1 MEVLAPAG
9 LAAADSIPI
18 RRLRWRHGNAALW
31 LGVPLGL
38 IAASVVIVPMLGV
51 LPNPAIQHLDE
62 SRLPPVL
69 WGGTWA
75 HPLGTDLLGHDLL
88 ASMFYGGRLT
98 LIIGVLGAAVAVV
111 PGTIVG
117 LLAGYRRGW
126 ADAVISR
133 VIDAQLAL
141 PFVLIAIAIISN
153 RGHSL
158 AILILVLALTG
169 WAPCARVIRAAT
181 LSIRTRPFTLSLRAA
196 GASGTGIV
204 VRHVLPNLASTV
216 VALTTLMIGSA
227 ILVESAL
234 SFLDLGV
241 VPPQITWGSV
251 LASGQQWVSQA
262 WWVAAF
268 PGIAITVVVL
278 LTNLLGDALL
288 TQLDPRKRR

>member
-1 MEVLAPAG
+1 MTLHTEPAPV
-9 LAAADSIPI
+9 IPI
-18 RRLRWRHGNAALW
+18 RRLRWRSGNALLW
-31 LGVPLGL
+31 LGIPLGL
-38 IAASVVIVPMLGV
+38 IVVAVFVLPLCGF
-51 LPNPAIQHLDE
+51 LPNPNTQHLNS
-62 SRLPPVL
+62 SRLRPVF

-75 HPLGTDLLGHDLL
+75 HPLGTDQLGHDLL
-88 ASMFYGGRLT
+88 SSMIYGGRLT
-98 LIIGVLGAAVAVV
+98 LIIGVVGAAVAVI
-111 PGTIVG
+111 PGTAIG

-126 ADAVISR
+126 VDAVISR

-158 AILILVLALTG
+158 TILFLVLALTG
-169 WAPCARVIRAAT
+169 WAPCARVVRAAT
-181 LSIRTRPFTLSLRAA
+181 LSIRARPFTLSLRAA

-204 VRHVLPNLASTV
+204 LRHVLPNLASTV
-216 VALTTLMIGSA
+216 VALTTLQIGGA

-234 SFLDLGV
+234 SFLSLGV
-241 VPPQITWGSV
+241 VTPHITWGSL
-251 LASGQQWVSQA
+251 LASGQQEISQT